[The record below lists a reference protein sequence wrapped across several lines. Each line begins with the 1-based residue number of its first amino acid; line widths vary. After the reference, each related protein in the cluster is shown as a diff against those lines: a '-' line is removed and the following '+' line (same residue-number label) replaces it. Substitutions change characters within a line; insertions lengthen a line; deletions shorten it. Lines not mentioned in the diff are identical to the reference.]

1 MKVAIVHFWL
11 VNMRGGEKVLEALL
25 ELFPQ
30 ADIYT
35 HVYNPNNISDIIR
48 SKRVYTSYIQ
58 KLPFSKKL
66 YQKYM
71 PLMPNAL
78 LQFDLQKYDLVIS
91 SESGPAKGVIA
102 NPDAF
107 HICYCHTPARYY
119 WDLYHQYYRNANGVT
134 RFFMKRITPA
144 LRQWDV
150 ISSNWVDHFVAN
162 SNYVAKRIERY
173 YNRASDVIFPPVEI
187 ETYLATE
194 RNKKDFYL
202 FIGQIVF
209 YKRVDIALEA
219 CVSLGRK
226 IIVAGAGL
234 PRKIKTAYKDNPY
247 VEFEGHITDEKLKEL
262 YSGARALLFPGIE
275 DMGIVPIEANAAGCP
290 VIAYKKGGVLD
301 TVKDGVTGIFFEEQ
315 TAASLSEKIKY
326 FESIESNFDTR
337 EQFSSHALQCSKN
350 VFKEKF
356 QKIVDDRKRKT

>member
-1 MKVAIVHFWL
+1 
-11 VNMRGGEKVLEALL
+11 
-25 ELFPQ
+25 
-30 ADIYT
+30 
-35 HVYNPNNISDIIR
+35 
-48 SKRVYTSYIQ
+48 
-58 KLPFSKKL
+58 
-66 YQKYM
+66 
-71 PLMPNAL
+71 MPNAL

-107 HICYCHTPARYY
+107 HVCYCHTPARYY
-119 WDLYHQYYRNANGVT
+119 WDLYHQYYKNANGVT

-173 YNRASDVIFPPVEI
+173 YNRASDIIFPPVEI
-187 ETYLATE
+187 EKYLASE
-194 RNKKDFYL
+194 RNKKDFYI
-202 FIGQIVF
+202 FIGQMVS

-219 CVSLGRK
+219 CAGLGRK
-226 IIVAGAGL
+226 IIIAGAGL
-234 PRKIKTAYKDNPY
+234 PRKIKAAYKNNTL

-290 VIAYKKGGVLD
+290 VIAYKKGGALD
-301 TVKDGVTGIFFEEQ
+301 TVKDGVTGIFFEKQ
-315 TAASLSEKIKY
+315 TAASLSDAIKY
-326 FESIESNFDTR
+326 FESIESTFDAR
-337 EQFSSHALQCSKN
+337 EQFTAQALQFSKD

-356 QKIVDDRKRKT
+356 QKIVDSRKRLI